1 MKACYLFSSPHA
13 ALVASILMWHQHPIL
28 QSHIWNMDYSET
40 EKFSWRDIL
49 LWQFFLCIYL
59 SWYLFI
65 WISIWGFFLF
75 SVFLVL
81 LFYFASWL
89 LFMYFYDIHLS
100 RDLGQYIFKKK
111 KKKKLT
117 VISILPKNLFHGNT
131 LRILIVTECGNN
143 LYMAP

>member
-1 MKACYLFSSPHA
+1 MLFILLTSWSPGSFYPDVSTSTLFS
-13 ALVASILMWHQHPIL
+13 
-28 QSHIWNMDYSET
+28 
-40 EKFSWRDIL
+40 RDIYGIWIIQKQKNL
-49 LWQFFLCIYL
+49 VEGIYYFGSFLCIYL

-65 WISIWGFFLF
+65 WISIWGFLF

-81 LFYFASWL
+81 LFYFASWF

-100 RDLGQYIFKKK
+100 RDLGSKYIFKRKRKK
-111 KKKKLT
+111 SWA